1 MGLKCLNK
9 CLRMS
14 KKSYIRNHGI
24 QYIIQYSFLRKG
36 ERVRFNRICHS
47 KRLQESFEEVKE
59 NILQSKRED
68 FEMRPVGIVFS

>member
-1 MGLKCLNK
+1 
-9 CLRMS
+9 MS
-14 KKSYIRNHGI
+14 KASYVRNHGI
-24 QYIIQYSFLRKG
+24 QYIIEYSYIKNG

-47 KRLQESFEEVKE
+47 KGLQESFEEVKE